1 MTLNLQDS
9 LFSASLAVYLTA
21 SVFVAAVRWGHRCQP
36 YGKHMDYYHPA
47 WKTVIFCFLCN
58 LLMVPSVFM
67 PTDTDAVLQLRLL
80 LLLASPY
87 FCAVTLFSYF
97 GNVLKVNTWR
107 RPVFILSVPFG
118 AMVLSATVLAL
129 VPGTQMTPQFCR
141 WYFSLGGLLA
151 AAFLFCFVSAIFMVT
166 RQLRRSAEEK
176 YSNPDDFP
184 QKFAAKVIWIPFL
197 HLAASWVGA
206 FVGTPQSLS
215 ITLLVLSAL
224 ALAFLIGI
232 LSPHRDLTVEQLE
245 AAEAPEPP
253 TQEESALSEGR
264 QDEIEK
270 AIRRLV
276 EQDQAYLDSH
286 LLLDDVAS
294 RIGVNSKYVS
304 LVMKSRLGGF
314 FSYINHCRLSH
325 ATRLQVEHPEM
336 PIGEVIS
343 ESGFGSRSTY
353 YSALAKLRPKSH
365 DA

>member
-1 MTLNLQDS
+1 MMLALQDS

-58 LLMVPSVFM
+58 LLMAPVIFM
-67 PTDTDAVLQLRLL
+67 PTDTDAVLQLRLFL
-80 LLLASPY
+80 ILASPY
-87 FCAVTLFSYF
+87 FCAVALFSYF

-118 AMVLSATVLAL
+118 AMVLSATVLAF

-151 AAFLFCFVSAIFMVT
+151 LAFLFCFVSAIVMVA

-224 ALAFLIGI
+224 SLAFLIGI

-253 TQEESALSEGR
+253 AQEESALPEDR

-270 AIRRLV
+270 AIRHLV

-314 FSYINHCRLSH
+314 FSYINRCRLSH
-325 ATRLQVEHPEM
+325 AARLQVEHPEM
-336 PIGEVIS
+336 PIGEVIAD
-343 ESGFGSRSTY
+343 SGFGSRTTY
-353 YSALAKLRPKSH
+353 YKVRKQLEER
-365 DA
+365 